1 MRFNR
6 SLSFAITLPFL
17 SFLFPTR
24 AQTTS
29 DTDSQAVQILRQNCG
44 NASCHGGPGGY
55 SFDVYD
61 PASLIAAKVVEPG
74 NAAGSE
80 LIQRVEAGIMPMG
93 GYRGQ
98 RGVKL
103 PAENVQV
110 LRAWIDAGAHV
121 PTASAPP
128 PRRFVSEAQVTASI
142 IRDLESASETDRP
155 YLRYFSMTNLWNNS
169 ELEASEL
176 DVYRAALDK
185 LLNHLSWQ
193 RDLAP
198 AKRMGPNGTISRID
212 LRDYDWTEDTWQCIL
227 DAYPYIQASG
237 DSTPDIRA
245 DWFIA
250 TASKPPLYHSLLRLP
265 NTLAALEDLL
275 HVDVEFDLQ
284 HDLAR
289 RFGLRNSGV
298 SRNNRAMER
307 HATVYGAYW
316 KSFDFAGNNPDQNIF
331 RNPVDLRPDGGEV
344 IFHLPN
350 GLQGYF
356 IVDRQGR
363 RIDEAPVN
371 IVRDKT
377 NPDDPV
383 VHNGRSCIGC
393 HFKGMNSFRDE
404 TAGFFEGRSLALFDI
419 AHAQSLYRGQPE
431 LEELLNRDNRR
442 FVAALAGIG
451 VSVPAGSDGEP
462 INHVARRYEAS
473 LTVAQAAA
481 DLNLENARALQERIA
496 GSVELQTEGF
506 DQLLGPKGGIK
517 RDAWEEG
524 FGRLRL
530 SVEPIK

>member
-1 MRFNR
+1 MFF
-6 SLSFAITLPFL
+6 SFMA
-17 SFLFPTR
+17 STR

-29 DTDSQAVQILRQNCG
+29 DTDSQAVQILQQNCG
-44 NASCHGGPGGY
+44 NASCHGGPSGY

-103 PAENVQV
+103 PAESIQV
-110 LRAWIDAGAHV
+110 LRLWIGAGAHV
-121 PTASAPP
+121 PALSSPP
-128 PRRFVSEAQVTASI
+128 PRRFISEAQVSASI
-142 IRDLESASETDRP
+142 IRDLDFAPETDRP
-155 YLRYFSMTNLWNNS
+155 YLRYFTMTNLWNNA
-169 ELEASEL
+169 EIDASEL

-193 RDLAP
+193 RDLTP
-198 AKRMGPNGTISRID
+198 AKRMGPNGTISRVD
-212 LRDYDWTEDTWQCIL
+212 LRDYDWTEYTWQCIL
-227 DAYPYIQASG
+227 DAHPYAEAPG
-237 DSTPDIRA
+237 DFTPYIRA

-250 TASKPPLYHSLLRLP
+250 TASKPPLYHSILRLP
-265 NTLAALEDLL
+265 NTLAGLEELL
-275 HVDVEFDLQ
+275 HVDSDFDLQ

-316 KSFDFAGNNPDQNIF
+316 KSFDFGGNNPEQNIF

-404 TAGFFEGRSLALFDI
+404 TAGSFEGRSLALFDI
-419 AHAQSLYRGQPE
+419 DHARSLYRGQPE

-442 FVAALAGIG
+442 FAAALAGIG
-451 VSVPAGSDGEP
+451 AVTPAGSDSEP
-462 INHVARRYEAS
+462 INQVARKYEAA
-473 LTVAQAAA
+473 LTTAQAAA
-481 DLNLENARALQERIA
+481 DLYLESARALQERLA
-496 GSVELQTEGF
+496 ASDELQTEGF
-506 DQLLGPKGGIK
+506 AQLLGPKGGIK

-530 SVEPIK
+530 SLEPIK